1 MRKCFS
7 LLFLLL
13 ISNVFSQENDYI
25 IEAKFDIYN
34 RLIDVTQSIS
44 FTNKT
49 PNNLNYIILNDW
61 SHSYSNPSSPLGK
74 RLSEDFTLNFKR
86 STKSQRGSTAI
97 FTIQSDSINLD

>member
-49 PNNLNYIILNDW
+49 PNNLDYIILNDW

-74 RLSEDFTLNFKR
+74 RLSEDFTFYNIGVLNDQPKCCWF
-86 STKSQRGSTAI
+86 STSCCNS
-97 FTIQSDSINLD
+97 S